1 VDIQPLPASWRDNK
15 FFILNRM
22 FSFSYNVPVGFYT
35 KQGAIHIL
43 QGGRLMSRRVIM
55 LSVAVLFGMQ
65 AGLAMA
71 ANPDT
76 GPGCGLGKLAWGDYK
91 HQKNIGPQVLMA
103 TTNGTFGSQTFGI
116 STGTSGCTNDGKVMA
131 EQKTTLFAQLNF
143 ENLSQEMAQGQ
154 GEHLASLATLMGV
167 PAEQQ
172 HAFFAMTQER
182 YTSLVKTG
190 EASPV
195 AMVKAIN
202 DAIASH
208 PVLAQVSTR

>member
-1 VDIQPLPASWRDNK
+1 
-15 FFILNRM
+15 M
-22 FSFSYNVPVGFYT
+22 T
-35 KQGAIHIL
+35 KKVL
-43 QGGRLMSRRVIM
+43 V
-55 LSVAVLFGMQ
+55 LSAAVLFGMQ

-76 GPGCGLGKLAWGDYK
+76 GPGCGLGKLAWGDYA
-91 HQKNIGPQVLMA
+91 HQKNIAPQVMMA
-103 TTNGTFGSQTFGI
+103 TTNGTLGSGTFGI
-116 STGTSGCTNDGKVMA
+116 SSGTSVCTNVVKVMA
-131 EQKTTLFAQLNF
+131 EQKTTLFAELNF

-167 PAEQQ
+167 PAEHQ
-172 HAFFAMTQER
+172 AEFFAMTQER

-202 DAIASH
+202 SAIATH

>member
-1 VDIQPLPASWRDNK
+1 MAKKL
-15 FFILNRM
+15 
-22 FSFSYNVPVGFYT
+22 
-35 KQGAIHIL
+35 
-43 QGGRLMSRRVIM
+43 IM
-55 LSVAVLFGMQ
+55 LSVAVLFGLP
-65 AGLAMA
+65 AGFAMA

-76 GPGCGLGKLAWGDYK
+76 GPGCGLGKLAWSDYS

-103 TTNGTFGSQTFGI
+103 TTNGTFWSQTFGI
-116 STGTSGCTNDGKVMA
+116 SSGTSGCTNDGKVMA
-131 EQKTTLFAQLNF
+131 EQKTTMFAQLNF

-167 PAEQQ
+167 PADQ
-172 HAFFAMTQER
+172 HAAFFAMTQER

-202 DAIASH
+202 DAIAAH